1 MSNKIIYLIYVK
13 TKKEL
18 NKMMTIDLENEEN
31 LFNVEDFKDTFE
43 ETMDSLLKNEKYKIA
58 QNKRNFIKLLHLKE
72 KNKKENYFTEI
83 KNEEDFS
90 KNVLQSSE
98 MIFFIILYN
107 AEREIKE
114 EEKKKK
120 EEEERKRKE
129 EEDKKLLEE
138 LKKKNQKPK
147 CQLMGDNPTEIIVK
161 KSDIEDGK
169 EFNKIKIKYKNIG
182 EVSWTKKYKIELL
195 NNYNE
200 NIKIKSYNYI
210 EKVINKGETY
220 NVNIS
225 LLIFELEQQ
234 NYLLEFVLKN
244 EKGDIVENSKAT
256 FNLNIENE
264 NENSFEKEKVEDII
278 DQDNQDNEF
287 NDLVSDGDI
296 EQIYN
301 ELKDEINIENI
312 INFKDFKIKLIDLL
326 KKEKDNYKKMDKED
340 RINNIKDKM
349 MDLVL

>member
-1 MSNKIIYLIYVK
+1 
-13 TKKEL
+13 
-18 NKMMTIDLENEEN
+18 
-31 LFNVEDFKDTFE
+31 
-43 ETMDSLLKNEKYKIA
+43 
-58 QNKRNFIKLLHLKE
+58 
-72 KNKKENYFTEI
+72 
-83 KNEEDFS
+83 
-90 KNVLQSSE
+90 
-98 MIFFIILYN
+98 
-107 AEREIKE
+107 
-114 EEKKKK
+114 
-120 EEEERKRKE
+120 
-129 EEDKKLLEE
+129 
-138 LKKKNQKPK
+138 
-147 CQLMGDNPTEIIVK
+147 MGDNPTEIIVK